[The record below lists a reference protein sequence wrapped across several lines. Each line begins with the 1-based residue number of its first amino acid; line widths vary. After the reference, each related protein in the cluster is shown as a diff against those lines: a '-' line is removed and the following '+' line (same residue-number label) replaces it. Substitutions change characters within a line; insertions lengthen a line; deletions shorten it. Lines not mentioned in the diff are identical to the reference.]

1 MRISKSTDEVRPHG
15 PSQPKREKLEKQNQK
30 KPKEHFR
37 FLSYPLLR
45 NMGRRLRGAALRAK
59 KRSTLAAQEIVE
71 TAAKETE
78 TQQVTSKKDEELFV
92 LDTTAVLPSKK
103 QEERKEKKKRKYTAS
118 AKEEAQINKLIG
130 THSAEKLVELAKTN
144 TSKRAKIKKAVNP
157 TFDLWGDEG
166 DGQSPNKKRSSQS
179 ETKPGIGPSLAG
191 TKPDH
196 SQTSTAR
203 ALPAPKSKKVSVDI
217 AESGQSY
224 NPDKVQHKK
233 VIENAFNVERK
244 RHVAEE
250 IKNAPISKGMSDE
263 TKAYLLG
270 DSDSDESDL
279 EDESD
284 TAPSEKR
291 PMEKKKEKLTRAQRN
306 RQKRIREE
314 MKQIAEQKREKKFQK
329 SVGEAKTISK
339 QLRKLE
345 AKQRERNEKLR
356 KLKEDSERT
365 KGKDVYQQM
374 ANEIPIDA
382 PTYPVALTSE
392 LKSGS
397 LRTIKPKGS
406 LVTDRMASFQ
416 DRDMAAKKQTKRKRR
431 VQGKRRKLK
440 LKVRGKGYA
449 EGGILG

>member
-1 MRISKSTDEVRPHG
+1 
-15 PSQPKREKLEKQNQK
+15 
-30 KPKEHFR
+30 
-37 FLSYPLLR
+37 
-45 NMGRRLRGAALRAK
+45 
-59 KRSTLAAQEIVE
+59 
-71 TAAKETE
+71 
-78 TQQVTSKKDEELFV
+78 
-92 LDTTAVLPSKK
+92 
-103 QEERKEKKKRKYTAS
+103 
-118 AKEEAQINKLIG
+118 
-130 THSAEKLVELAKTN
+130 
-144 TSKRAKIKKAVNP
+144 
-157 TFDLWGDEG
+157 
-166 DGQSPNKKRSSQS
+166 
-179 ETKPGIGPSLAG
+179 
-191 TKPDH
+191 
-196 SQTSTAR
+196 
-203 ALPAPKSKKVSVDI
+203 
-217 AESGQSY
+217 
-224 NPDKVQHKK
+224 
-233 VIENAFNVERK
+233 
-244 RHVAEE
+244 
-250 IKNAPISKGMSDE
+250 
-263 TKAYLLG
+263 
-270 DSDSDESDL
+270 
-279 EDESD
+279 
-284 TAPSEKR
+284 
-291 PMEKKKEKLTRAQRN
+291 MEKKKEKLTRAQRN

-314 MKQIAEQKREKKFQK
+314 LKQIAEQKREKKFQK

-431 VQGKRRKLK
+431 AQGKRRKLK